1 MRVIFLGTNGWYDT
15 QTGNTVCVL
24 IETSSEYLILDAGQ
38 GFYKIDQYINSFK
51 PIYLFL
57 SHFHLDHVNGFHIL
71 NKFRFP
77 QGIDVFGPK
86 GLTRALKILINK
98 PFTVPLD
105 DLKTKIRLH
114 ELGPKTH
121 FPVPVL
127 YKRLDHSSIC
137 YGYRFLVENKAVA
150 YCTDTGI
157 CKNFIMLAA
166 RADLLIAE
174 CSFRSGQKDEQWPHL
189 NPEEAAGLA
198 KTAQVKKLALI
209 HFDAS
214 LYPTL
219 KDREEAER
227 QARKIF
233 NRSYAMRDNQEIDL
247 S

>member
-1 MRVIFLGTNGWYDT
+1 MKIIFLGTNGWYDT
-15 QTGNTVCVL
+15 RTGNTVCVL

-38 GFYKIDQYINSFK
+38 GLYKIDRYINSMK

-57 SHFHLDHVNGFHIL
+57 SHFHLDHISGFHIL
-71 NKFRFP
+71 NKFHFP

-86 GLTRALKILINK
+86 GLTRALKIFINK

-105 DLKTKIRLH
+105 DLKTTIRLQ

-121 FPVPVL
+121 LPVPVL
-127 YKRLDHSSIC
+127 YKRLTHSSIC
-137 YGYRFLVENKAVA
+137 YGYRFFLENKIVA
-150 YCTDTGI
+150 YCTDTGV
-157 CKNFIMLAA
+157 CKNITILAA

-198 KTAQVKKLALI
+198 KTAQVKKMALI

-214 LYPTL
+214 LYPTIQ
-219 KDREEAER
+219 DRKGAQR

-233 NRSYAMRDNQEIDL
+233 RESYAVGDDQIVTLD
-247 S
+247 